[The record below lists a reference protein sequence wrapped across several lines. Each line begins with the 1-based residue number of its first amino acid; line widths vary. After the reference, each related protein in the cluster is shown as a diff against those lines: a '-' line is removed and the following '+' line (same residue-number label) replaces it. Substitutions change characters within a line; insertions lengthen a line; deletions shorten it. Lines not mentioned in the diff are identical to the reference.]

1 MYYESTIFSFFLFFS
16 SIISF
21 SCNESRRNNNN
32 YEITIEKRRIDS
44 INFEAKVIVSYKSQI
59 KSNDI
64 VYILIDNETKLD
76 STIKNIKEKFL
87 NNKEV
92 LNKIF

>member
-1 MYYESTIFSFFLFFS
+1 MKVPFFHLFLFFS
-16 SIISF
+16 SIIFF

>member
-1 MYYESTIFSFFLFFS
+1 MKVPFFHLFLFFS
-16 SIISF
+16 SIIFF
-21 SCNESRRNNNN
+21 SCDESRRNNNN

>member
-1 MYYESTIFSFFLFFS
+1 MKVPFFHLFLFFS
-16 SIISF
+16 SIIFF

-44 INFEAKVIVSYKSQI
+44 INFEAKVIVSYESQI

-64 VYILIDNETKLD
+64 VYILTDNETKLD

>member
-1 MYYESTIFSFFLFFS
+1 MKIPFFHLFLFFS
-16 SIISF
+16 SIIFF

-59 KSNDI
+59 KSNDT

>member
-1 MYYESTIFSFFLFFS
+1 MKIPFFHLFLFFS
-16 SIISF
+16 SIIFF

>member
-1 MYYESTIFSFFLFFS
+1 MKVPFFHLFLFFS
-16 SIISF
+16 SIIFF

-76 STIKNIKEKFL
+76 STIKNFKEKFL

>member
-1 MYYESTIFSFFLFFS
+1 MKLPFSSFFILYFIF
-16 SIISF
+16 F
-21 SCNESRRNNNN
+21 SCNDSKRNNNN

>member
-1 MYYESTIFSFFLFFS
+1 MKIPFFHLFLFFS
-16 SIISF
+16 SIIFF

-59 KSNDI
+59 KSNDT

-87 NNKEV
+87 NNQEV

>member
-1 MYYESTIFSFFLFFS
+1 MKIPFFHLFLFFS
-16 SIISF
+16 SIIFF

-87 NNKEV
+87 NNKEGY
-92 LNKIF
+92 NNIF

>member
-1 MYYESTIFSFFLFFS
+1 MKVPFFHLFLFFS
-16 SIISF
+16 SIIFF

-76 STIKNIKEKFL
+76 STIKNIKKKFL

>member
-1 MYYESTIFSFFLFFS
+1 MKIPFFHLFLFFS
-16 SIISF
+16 SIIFF

-59 KSNDI
+59 KSNDT

-87 NNKEV
+87 KNQEV